1 MNSNYMFY
9 TDEEMKV
16 IDEMQMEANR
26 KLYIQE
32 GIEKGAEQEKEETIK
47 NMIKSKFT
55 FDQISLAIN
64 KPVKEIKR
72 IASSLNLI

>member
-1 MNSNYMFY
+1 MNNNYMFY

-32 GIEKGAEQEKEETIK
+32 GVEQGI
-47 NMIKSKFT
+47 
-55 FDQISLAIN
+55 
-64 KPVKEIKR
+64 
-72 IASSLNLI
+72 